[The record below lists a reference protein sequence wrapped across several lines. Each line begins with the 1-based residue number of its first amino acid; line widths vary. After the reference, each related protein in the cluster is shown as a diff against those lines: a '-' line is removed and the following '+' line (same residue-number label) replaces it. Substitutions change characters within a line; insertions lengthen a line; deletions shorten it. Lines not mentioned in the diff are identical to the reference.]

1 MLIPNTRK
9 NKTTRANLIRQVK
22 AGLTKYFASTPLV
35 LAGTTYKP
43 AALQTFLQADVDAN
57 DASTA
62 ARANWLNT
70 VKVAKST
77 DAETTPVLRAIQSQ
91 VMAQYSEAPNADT
104 VLADFGYSPR
114 KKATKTV
121 AEKTAAVAQAKATRE
136 ARGTKGPKA
145 KAKIKG
151 VVAPA
156 ISAEPSQA
164 VNTTPAPAAAPAPV
178 PAASNSASNGSPS
191 ASPNVVTTTPSHA

>member
-1 MLIPNTRK
+1 MPNTRV

-22 AGLTKYFASTPLV
+22 AGLTKYFGSTPLV
-35 LAGTTYKP
+35 LAGNSYKP
-43 AALQTFLQADVDAN
+43 AALQAFLQADVDAN

-62 ARANWLNT
+62 ARASWLNT

-77 DAETTPVLRAIQSQ
+77 DAETNPVLRAVQAT
-91 VMAQYSEAPNADT
+91 VEAQYGEAPDAET

-114 KKATKTV
+114 KKPTKTV
-121 AEKTAAVAQAKATRE
+121 EEKTAAVAQAKATRQ

-151 VVAPA
+151 VVPA
-156 ISAEPSQA
+156 IDAATSEAVSPTPSPA
-164 VNTTPAPAAAPAPV
+164 VSV
-178 PAASNSASNGSPS
+178 PALAGNSTSNGSPS
-191 ASPNVVTTTPSHA
+191 ASPNVTTTQSHA